1 MEGKVLKPS
10 RFKRVCVFCGSSTG
24 KRKCYRDAATELGQ
38 ELVNYTSC
46 FHFVFSGAFVLGI

>member
-1 MEGKVLKPS
+1 
-10 RFKRVCVFCGSSTG
+10 VFCGSSTG